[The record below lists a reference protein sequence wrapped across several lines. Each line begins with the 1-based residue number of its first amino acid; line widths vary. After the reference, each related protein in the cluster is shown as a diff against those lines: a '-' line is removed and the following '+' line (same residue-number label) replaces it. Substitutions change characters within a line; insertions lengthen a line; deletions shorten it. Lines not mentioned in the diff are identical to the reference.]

1 MWIGILS
8 FLVKMASEDLS
19 LEIEE
24 QCLYCTFLI
33 SRRIIENQHME
44 ECRRD
49 KSLQEREIKRKMK
62 IHGYRGNPVLFRS
75 TLHPCNNEFH
85 TLLAI
90 KILV

>member
-1 MWIGILS
+1 
-8 FLVKMASEDLS
+8 
-19 LEIEE
+19 
-24 QCLYCTFLI
+24 
-33 SRRIIENQHME
+33 ME